1 MLEKRSEKP
10 ERADVTAEA
19 AEMHR
24 YVAAS
29 VAAHGERGQQEA
41 VYRTARA
48 LGISSR
54 RVLGILHGEVKRV
67 WADELARARRWQR
80 AELDR
85 AVAHYAHQAALT
97 KLAADKWDE
106 EWPDG

>member
-1 MLEKRSEKP
+1 
-10 ERADVTAEA
+10 
-19 AEMHR
+19 MHR
-24 YVAAS
+24 YVAAAMAS
-29 VAAHGERGQQEA
+29 HDGRGQQEA
-41 VYRTARA
+41 VFRAARA

-54 RVLGILHGEVKRV
+54 RVLGILHGEVRRV

-85 AVAHYAHQAALT
+85 VAAQYAHQAALT